1 MTKQEILNKLRP
13 TALLFAVLLS
23 LLAGLLIWWGVP
35 AAVASGSE
43 SAVNMIYLI
52 IGTAIGGLIGAMQKL
67 CEDTPAPPPAQVPET
82 TVLGLLRLL
91 EAPVI
96 GDGHMIV
103 EESHMRPREGLVD
116 VGPPD

>member
-1 MTKQEILNKLRP
+1 MTKQDILNKLRP

-91 EAPVI
+91 EEPVV
-96 GDGHMIV
+96 GAGRMV
-103 EESHMRPREGLVD
+103 GEESRAWQREGIGD